1 MRSMAI
7 SVPAEVE
14 REASLLAPQPGRW
27 VAKPLKSR
35 IGYAAIHAIASSLF
49 LIFMFVALAAAPHLN
64 KTSFWVCLPV
74 FLEFFIVVPFWLANE
89 YRVLRF
95 TKADAALLERP
106 ENLEEFP
113 VEITIRAGLRTIG
126 ADRGVVYFDQDLI
139 GFSGGRTSF
148 LLSARDLS
156 YPRVNSWL
164 DFDQVYRPLSL
175 NADNVTAEVAIRPL
189 VGFGRRFRRR
199 LRAFLRADVA
209 AKVARQWP
217 PLEPYQ
223 EQPVEKRLARG
234 S

>member
-35 IGYAAIHAIASSLF
+35 IGFAAIHAIASSLF

-89 YRVLRF
+89 YRVC
-95 TKADAALLERP
+95 
-106 ENLEEFP
+106 
-113 VEITIRAGLRTIG
+113 
-126 ADRGVVYFDQDLI
+126 ADRGVIYFDQDLI

-164 DFDQVYRPLSL
+164 DFDQAYRPLSL
-175 NADNVTAEVAIRPL
+175 NADNVAAEVAIRPL

-199 LRAFLRADVA
+199 LRAFLRADAA

-217 PLEPYQ
+217 PLEVYVGG
-223 EQPVEKRLARG
+223 ER
-234 S
+234 